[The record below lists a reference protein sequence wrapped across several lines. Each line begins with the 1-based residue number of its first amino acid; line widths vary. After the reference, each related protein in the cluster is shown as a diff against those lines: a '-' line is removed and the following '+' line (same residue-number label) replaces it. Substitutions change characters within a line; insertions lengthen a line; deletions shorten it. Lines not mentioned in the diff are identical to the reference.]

1 MSGVSGA
8 NNEVTPQSRLGSGP
22 QTPHS
27 TSREARDPARHGFQ
41 EDQQVR
47 VPLVLT
53 VEEAADHSGSEEPS
67 CTRWSVRAPLSRS
80 ESDACVGYQPTL
92 WSPSLMR

>member
-27 TSREARDPARHGFQ
+27 TSREARDPARHSFQ

-47 VPLVLT
+47 LPLVLT
-53 VEEAADHSGSEEPS
+53 VEEAADRLGSEELS
-67 CTRWSVRAPLSRS
+67 CTRWSVRASLSPS
-80 ESDACVGYQPTL
+80 ESVACAGYQPTL

>member
-1 MSGVSGA
+1 MSGMSGA
-8 NNEVTPQSRLGSGP
+8 NHEVTPQSPLRPGP

-27 TSREARDPARHGFQ
+27 ISREAGGPARHGFQ

-47 VPLVLT
+47 LPLVLT
-53 VEEAADHSGSEEPS
+53 VEEAADRLGVGRTV
-67 CTRWSVRAPLSRS
+67 CTRWSVRAPLSPS
-80 ESDACVGYQPTL
+80 ESVACGGYQPTL